1 VGVVALVPY
10 RWSHIWQPCN
20 HILTR
25 LARYFQV
32 VWVNPAH
39 NWSDPILNRSN
50 LHIPIHDAGSAFS
63 VYQSPAWLPAL
74 YRPSGL
80 ADWVSRKRLAQAR
93 ERLIRQGC
101 RKIILYIWRPEFSR
115 ALESIPFD
123 LSCYHIDDEYSFSP
137 VDLPNS
143 DQEARLIAA
152 VGQVF
157 IHSPALL
164 EKKGKL
170 NPHTAFAPNGVDFHA
185 YAQSVPEPSDVA
197 GIPRPRIGYTGHIK
211 KQLDWPLLLNLTARH
226 PEWSFVFVGAANRHP
241 EIVGFI
247 DELSRRPNVRFLG
260 SKTVQQLARY
270 PQHFDVCL
278 MPYRRDGY
286 TRYIYPLKLHEYLAS
301 GRPVVGAPIESLLP
315 FRDLVRLPETPD
327 QWSAAIADSLGLAA
341 NSKAQS
347 AKRQAL
353 ALQHDWNVLVRQI
366 AETLALRLGPEVS
379 RRLEQ
384 LPPAALQS

>member
-1 VGVVALVPY
+1 MVPY

-39 NWSDPILNRSN
+39 HWSDPALNRSN
-50 LHIPIHDAGSAFS
+50 LRIPAHDAGPGFS
-63 VYQSPAWLPAL
+63 VYQPPAWLPAL
-74 YRPSGL
+74 YRPSVL

-93 ERLIRQGC
+93 ESLIRQGC
-101 RKIILYIWRPEFSR
+101 RKIILYIWRPEFSK
-115 ALESIPFD
+115 ALDSIPFD

-143 DQEARLIAA
+143 DQEARLIVA

-157 IHSPALL
+157 IHSPALI

-170 NPHTAFAPNGVDFHA
+170 NPHTAFAPNGVDFLS
-185 YAQSVPEPSDVA
+185 YARSVPEPKDIA
-197 GIPRPRIGYTGHIK
+197 GIPHPRIGYSGHIK
-211 KQLDWPLLLNLTARH
+211 KQLDWPLLLNLTGSH
-226 PEWSFVFVGAANRHP
+226 PEWSFVFVGAPNRHP
-241 EIVGFI
+241 EIVRFL
-247 DELSRRPNVRFLG
+247 DELGRRPNVHFLG
-260 SKTVQQLARY
+260 SKTVEQLATY
-270 PQHFDVCL
+270 AQHFDVCI

-301 GRPVVGAPIESLLP
+301 GRPVVGAPIESLQP
-315 FRDLVRLPETPD
+315 FCDVVRLAETPD
-327 QWSAAIADSLGLAA
+327 QWSAAIADSLGPAA
-341 NSKAQS
+341 NSTVQS
-347 AKRQAL
+347 AARQGL
-353 ALQHDWNVLVRQI
+353 ALRHDWSVLVRQI

-379 RRLEQ
+379 QRFAQ
-384 LPPAALQS
+384 LPPDAPQS